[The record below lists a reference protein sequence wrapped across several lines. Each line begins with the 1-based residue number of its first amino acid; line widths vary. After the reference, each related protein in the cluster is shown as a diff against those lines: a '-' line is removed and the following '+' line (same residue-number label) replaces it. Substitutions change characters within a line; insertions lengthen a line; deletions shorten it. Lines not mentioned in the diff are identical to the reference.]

1 MDVRSVQI
9 RHHQGVLKELFVKHA
24 SVTIIW
30 SKRVIQPNVPHVL
43 NGDNHVRDAILKVDV
58 LIVEPNIG
66 N

>member
-1 MDVRSVQI
+1 
-9 RHHQGVLKELFVKHA
+9 VLKELFVKHA